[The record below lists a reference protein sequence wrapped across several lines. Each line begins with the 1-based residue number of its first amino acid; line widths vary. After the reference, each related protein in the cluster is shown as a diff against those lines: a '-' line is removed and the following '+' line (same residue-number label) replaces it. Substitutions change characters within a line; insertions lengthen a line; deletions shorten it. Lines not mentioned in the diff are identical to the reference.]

1 MNMAA
6 DLKLGHGIS
15 QKRKIILIND
25 ILDTLS
31 LSVAKDTRCQRLS
44 GGQKK
49 RLSIALE
56 LIDNP
61 PVMFLDEPTTGLDSS
76 SSAQCV
82 SMLKDLA
89 RGGRNIICTIHQ
101 PSATLYE
108 MFDHVYVMA
117 EGECIYQGAS
127 QNTVAYL
134 SSIGL
139 NCPQYHNPADYL
151 LEVANGEYG
160 NFTDLL
166 AKTALENQW
175 RTALTPKKLENEIS
189 LYTHQ
194 YTQTMGSYQQSLVLT
209 SQASE
214 WFKFCILVKRSF
226 LQLYRDWTISH
237 LKIVLHFLVGIVLG
251 LNYYRSGNDG
261 SKTLS
266 NVGYFIISSV
276 YLTYTS
282 LMPAVL
288 KFPSELA
295 VLKKERFNNWYNLK
309 TYYAAF
315 LVSDIPMQII
325 FCVTYVSTSYFLSD
339 QPPELWRFLMV
350 LAILILV
357 SLSASSLG
365 LLIGTLANPINGTFF
380 GAILTALMLTL
391 AGFLI
396 LFTHM
401 PKVMYYLTYASFLS
415 YSYEGLVQAV
425 YGFNRAALPC
435 PDDVMYCHLKVPELI
450 LRELGM
456 VRNTFWTDIAFLVG
470 NFLVLRM
477 VAFCTLKRQLK
488 SG

>member
-1 MNMAA
+1 MSNP
-6 DLKLGHGIS
+6 
-15 QKRKIILIND
+15 KIKP
-25 ILDTLS
+25 S
-31 LSVAKDTRCQRLS
+31 LQQRVSV
-44 GGQKK
+44 
-49 RLSIALE
+49 
-56 LIDNP
+56 
-61 PVMFLDEPTTGLDSS
+61 
-76 SSAQCV
+76 
-82 SMLKDLA
+82 
-89 RGGRNIICTIHQ
+89 
-101 PSATLYE
+101 
-108 MFDHVYVMA
+108 
-117 EGECIYQGAS
+117 
-127 QNTVAYL
+127 
-134 SSIGL
+134 
-139 NCPQYHNPADYL
+139 
-151 LEVANGEYG
+151 
-160 NFTDLL
+160 
-166 AKTALENQW
+166 
-175 RTALTPKKLENEIS
+175 
-189 LYTHQ
+189 
-194 YTQTMGSYQQSLVLT
+194 
-209 SQASE
+209 
-214 WFKFCILVKRSF
+214 
-226 LQLYRDWTISH
+226 
-237 LKIVLHFLVGIVLG
+237 
-251 LNYYRSGNDG
+251 
-261 SKTLS
+261 
-266 NVGYFIISSV
+266 
-276 YLTYTS
+276 
-282 LMPAVL
+282 
-288 KFPSELA
+288 PSELA

-365 LLIGTLANPINGTFF
+365 LLIGTLANPIVSLNLYNFTKNNVVFLQNGTFF